1 LTIAS
6 ITYRF
11 LSLILWSKDMTD
23 VNMIQLSERLNAAN
37 KAIEQMRGALELET
51 TRSQAASQL
60 INEVTNANIQWRSGT
75 LIAEK
80 QLNKL
85 INWLAA

>member
-1 LTIAS
+1 
-6 ITYRF
+6 
-11 LSLILWSKDMTD
+11 MTD